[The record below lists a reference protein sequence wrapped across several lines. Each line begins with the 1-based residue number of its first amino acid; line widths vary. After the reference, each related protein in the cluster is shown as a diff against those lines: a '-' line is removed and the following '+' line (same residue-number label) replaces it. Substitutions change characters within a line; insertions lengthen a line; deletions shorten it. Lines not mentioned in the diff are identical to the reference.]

1 MFEALGLASGL
12 NDTWCILLR
21 PDARWKKLA
30 IRENCRPLLVADH
43 LFAIV
48 YQFNS
53 LRCVA
58 VDRLSQW

>member
-1 MFEALGLASGL
+1 MHSAV
-12 NDTWCILLR
+12 
-21 PDARWKKLA
+21 PDAEWKKLA
-30 IRENCRPLLVADH
+30 IRENCRPLLVADY